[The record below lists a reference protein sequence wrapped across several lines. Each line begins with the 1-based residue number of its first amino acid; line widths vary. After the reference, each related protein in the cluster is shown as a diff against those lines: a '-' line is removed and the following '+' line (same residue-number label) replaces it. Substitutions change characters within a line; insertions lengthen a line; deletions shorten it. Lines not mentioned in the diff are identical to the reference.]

1 MSDSP
6 QAAFDVVCVRL
17 MKAAQFALQS
27 SVYGKPG
34 CISSGC
40 RSFAFQKQGQR
51 IGGTHATSHVIILL
65 TEALM
70 LARDGTHCII
80 HLFIFSLS
88 AVIPIVLISEIF
100 THKED
105 SLGNL

>member
-1 MSDSP
+1 MSESP

-40 RSFAFQKQGQR
+40 HSFSFQKQGQR
-51 IGGTHATSHVIILL
+51 IGGTQATSHVIITL

-70 LARDGTHCII
+70 LTRDGTHCII
-80 HLFIFSLS
+80 HLFIFSLTV
-88 AVIPIVLISEIF
+88 VIPRVLMYEIF
-100 THKED
+100 THKGD
-105 SLGNL
+105 FLGNL